1 MAAQTLHTKAVMP
14 IHWGA
19 FVLSD
24 HGWDDSPERITTALE
39 EKGIEVIT
47 PKLCETM
54 SINDSDKYHERWWR
68 EYE

>member
-1 MAAQTLHTKAVMP
+1 M
-14 IHWGA
+14 
-19 FVLSD
+19 LSN
-24 HGWDDSPERITTALE
+24 HGWDDSPERVTKACE

-54 SINDSDKYHERWWR
+54 VLSRSTDYHERWWR